1 MAKAIYPVIS
11 IVNGQPTFEKQLP
24 EILEQ
29 LKEGG
34 AIKVL
39 GPLECI
45 TDRQRA
51 WYKGVCL
58 PWLAKND
65 ENGET
70 VGWWDDEVKRLCR
83 GLELLKKEIYYQQD
97 QLGNKI
103 GIGRLTTKGVGKR
116 KMTAFIEEILSVSV
130 AKGWGVAAPDSDLR
144 KQIE

>member
-11 IVNGQPTFEKQLP
+11 FIDAQPTFEKPLS
-24 EILEQ
+24 EILGQ
-29 LKEGG
+29 LQVGG

-39 GPLECI
+39 DPNGCI
-45 TDRQRA
+45 TDRQRS

-83 GLELLKKEIYYQQD
+83 GLELLKQQVFFQVD
-97 QLGNKI
+97 ALGNKV
-103 GIGRLTTKGVGKR
+103 GVGRLTTTGVGIR

-130 AKGWGVAAPDSDLR
+130 AKGWGVADPDKDLR
-144 KQIE
+144 K